1 MWPAEPKI
9 FTIKP
14 FTEGVCETMNYSISG
29 VPWQSKDQDVVL
41 SLPWAWVQALVEGTK
56 IPLSHVAQPKKKRRE
71 YFYETNIPPDLG
83 SSQKRLRRIR

>member
-56 IPLSHVAQPKKKRRE
+56 IPLSHVAQPKKKEESISMKQTSLQTLDQVR
-71 YFYETNIPPDLG
+71 
-83 SSQKRLRRIR
+83 SA